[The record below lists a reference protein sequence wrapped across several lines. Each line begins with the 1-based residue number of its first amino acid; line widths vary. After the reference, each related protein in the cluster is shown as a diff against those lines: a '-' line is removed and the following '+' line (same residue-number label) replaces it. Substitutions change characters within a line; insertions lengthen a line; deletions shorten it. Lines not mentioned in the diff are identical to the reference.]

1 MEAWKAE
8 PLVIA
13 AAVAAAAGVPGI
25 LGKGG
30 VFGHRRWAA
39 AGVLAEG
46 WCLWS
51 PPPRPRL
58 GFWRKAAP
66 LFTAATGCGWDFG
79 ERRRLC
85 SPPQRI
91 AAAAGLVKGGAFG
104 YRALLLCSRRNVSLC
119 ACRLLWG
126 VAVLCS
132 CVLAVMFPCVLADFC
147 GAHAA
152 VEVFEAR
159 ARLLNARVN
168 LPFPT
173 LSILHLIDQIRDA
186 SANAV
191 TAADRRRVASE
202 ESAFSSS

>member
-1 MEAWKAE
+1 MARMK
-8 PLVIA
+8 
-13 AAVAAAAGVPGI
+13 
-25 LGKGG
+25 KTRMDC
-30 VFGHRRWAA
+30 VFNWA
-39 AGVLAEG
+39 
-46 WCLWS
+46 
-51 PPPRPRL
+51 
-58 GFWRKAAP
+58 
-66 LFTAATGCGWDFG
+66 T
-79 ERRRLC
+79 
-85 SPPQRI
+85 QR
-91 AAAAGLVKGGAFG
+91 VKG
-104 YRALLLCSRRNVSLC
+104 YRILPPVTQQPIDN
-119 ACRLLWG
+119 
-126 VAVLCS
+126 
-132 CVLAVMFPCVLADFC
+132 FC